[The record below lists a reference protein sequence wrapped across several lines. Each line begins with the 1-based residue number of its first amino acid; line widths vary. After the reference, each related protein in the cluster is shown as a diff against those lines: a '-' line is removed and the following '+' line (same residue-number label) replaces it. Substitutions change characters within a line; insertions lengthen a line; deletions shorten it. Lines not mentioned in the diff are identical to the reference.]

1 MSLHISKNWLFL
13 SALAVAVL
21 STSVASA
28 QAVRRADSKVR
39 GDFGTNIRAPNW
51 AVGRPRTYNY
61 SYSYSAPQVVRIA
74 PQPAVVTPAP
84 APAPSVAQAPTARR
98 AFSYQPGTQTAP
110 QVAAAPQTSVAPATN
125 YFYGSRRSVRRAE
138 RHYPSYERADS
149 KVRGHFGY

>member
-28 QAVRRADSKVR
+28 QAVRRADSKVK
-39 GDFGTNIRAPNW
+39 GDFGTNIWAPNW

-98 AFSYQPGTQTAP
+98 AFSYQPGTQA
-110 QVAAAPQTSVAPATN
+110 AAAPQTSVAPATN
-125 YFYGSRRSVRRAE
+125 YYYGSRRSVRRAE